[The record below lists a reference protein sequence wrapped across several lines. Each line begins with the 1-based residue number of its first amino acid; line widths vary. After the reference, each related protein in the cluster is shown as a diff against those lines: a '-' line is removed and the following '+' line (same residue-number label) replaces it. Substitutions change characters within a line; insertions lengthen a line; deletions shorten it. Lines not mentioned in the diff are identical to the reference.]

1 MEINKFPKS
10 ILNIIMPKGR
20 KMWTQIDMQLGKY
33 MGKYKG
39 MYITYLDGNLL
50 ILQFLITFVGWLV
63 NIF

>member
-1 MEINKFPKS
+1 
-10 ILNIIMPKGR
+10 
-20 KMWTQIDMQLGKY
+20 MWTQIDMQLGKY

>member
-10 ILNIIMPKGR
+10 ILNIIMAKGR

-50 ILQFLITFVGWLV
+50 FYNFNHLGWLV
-63 NIF
+63 GK